1 MTEPY
6 DVAIIGGGHNGLVA
20 AFYLARA
27 GLRTVVL
34 ERRSIVGG
42 ACVTEEFAPGFR
54 ASPGAYVLSMLRDAI
69 WRDFRLRERGLIVD
83 EAGPSLNVYPD
94 GSTFVLDA
102 DPAAAME
109 AIRSRSVADA
119 RAFPGF
125 EATLGRIA
133 KALLPMFDMT
143 APDPVRR
150 GAGDLTGMAKL
161 GLLALRHRRELDEMA
176 FLFATSASQYLDEH
190 FEDEML
196 KSALGW
202 ESISNTLAGPSTAG
216 TAYGLLHEA
225 ASGGTGGGVGWGFV
239 RGGMGTVTALMA
251 DAARESGAEIR
262 TDAEVAR
269 VDVRGDR
276 AVGVVMANGEE
287 VRALRVLSNADP
299 KRTFLGLV
307 DPSALPA
314 DFLGRVEAYRC
325 EGASMKMNL
334 AVAELP
340 RVRGYD
346 EGDGVR
352 PYHRG
357 LVQLTK
363 PLLALDAD
371 QASARAGIPA
381 DHAHME
387 LCVPSVH
394 DPSLAPEGQH
404 VVTIGVRSQPYGLR
418 EGTWDEHRDVVADR
432 VIAQLG
438 EVFPNL
444 PGSVLHR
451 EVLTPLDLERRL
463 ALTGGHHLHG
473 DMAPDQLLFLR
484 PVRGWADYRTPIRG
498 LYLCGAGTHPGGG
511 VTGANGRNCAR
522 EVLRDAGSTRRR
534 RR

>member
-1 MTEPY
+1 VSDPY
-6 DVAIIGGGHNGLVA
+6 DVAIVGGGHNGLVA

-54 ASPGAYVLSMLRDAI
+54 ASPGAYVLSMLRDVI
-69 WRDFRLRERGLIVD
+69 WRDFKLRERGLTID

-94 GSTFVLDA
+94 GSTFVLEA
-102 DPAAAME
+102 DHGAAIE
-109 AIRSRSVADA
+109 TIRARSVADA
-119 RAFPGF
+119 RAFPTF
-125 EATLGRIA
+125 EAELARIA
-133 KALLPMFDMT
+133 KALLPLFDVT

-150 GAGDLTGMAKL
+150 RASDLSGLAKL
-161 GLLALRHRRELDEMA
+161 GLLAIRNRRELDEMA
-176 FLFATSASQYLDEH
+176 YLFATSASQYLDEH
-190 FEDEML
+190 FEDEMV

-202 ESISNTLAGPSTAG
+202 ESISNTLAGPSTPG

-251 DAARESGAEIR
+251 DAAREAGAEIR

-276 AVGVVMANGEE
+276 ATGVNLADGQE
-287 VRALRVLSNADP
+287 VRAKRVLSNADP
-299 KRTFLGLV
+299 KRTFMRLL
-307 DPSALPA
+307 DPDVLPA
-314 DFLGRVEAYRC
+314 EFLGRIGAYRC
-325 EGASMKMNL
+325 EGASMKINL

-340 RVRGYD
+340 RVRGD
-346 EGDGVR
+346 GDGDGVR

-357 LVQLTK
+357 LIQVTK
-363 PLLALDAD
+363 PLPALDAD
-371 QASARAGIPA
+371 QASARAGVPA
-381 DHAHME
+381 DFAHME
-387 LCVPSVH
+387 LCMPSVH
-394 DPSLAPEGQH
+394 DPSLAPVGRH
-404 VVTIGVRSQPYGLR
+404 VVTIGVRSQPYRLAD
-418 EGTWDEHRDVVADR
+418 GTWDDHRETVADR
-432 VIAQLG
+432 VIEQLG
-438 EVFPNL
+438 EVMPNL

-484 PVRGWADYRTPIRG
+484 PVRGFADYRTPVRG

-522 EVLRDAGSTRRR
+522 EVLRDAGRTERRR
-534 RR
+534 